1 MFSKKKQQ
9 REELIPENNSLTQ
22 NETEEQNPLLKNKKT
37 LKDMIAPSGID
48 TSDINHIGII
58 SSVTRYARS
67 HYVAGLPRMAT
78 FPYFLRAMYDFGDIN
93 TSVFINPV
101 NEADSQNSL
110 NKIIVSLES
119 ERIVAEKRGDINRER
134 LVEDK
139 RIEAERIRDEIA
151 AGFNRLFEASVVCTL
166 FSYELPELDKMSELL
181 SMEMSKN
188 LINIKSAWAVQ
199 EEAFKSNLPFNRN
212 YITRK
217 HTFDRSSMATVFPF
231 IASEVGHPTG
241 IPIGFDKQTGL
252 PILYNNFHSSLTNY
266 NMVIFG
272 KSGAGKG
279 VTIKTIT
286 ARSYVLMG
294 IESLALDAEGE
305 YGIVAESLGGINV
318 VISPNSKTIINL
330 FDIEP
335 EIVKDEITGKDRTV
349 LNVENKVE
357 DVTNAL
363 ITMARGSTRSE
374 DVNEITKQIIAETVG
389 EEYQALGI
397 NSNPNSLYDDD
408 KVELGSGLTRKKKD
422 MPTIGSWYRRL
433 MRKAENNDNIDY
445 QFHFSYLIKVMK
457 QYVRELDGQMAYF
470 DGQSTFELL
479 DGAPFINLDIS
490 QLEERFARPLAQQ
503 ILLSWIWEKY
513 VKKNSE
519 DRTKAKQKRV
529 LVDEA
534 WMLLPYPEAVDF
546 LNTMA
551 RRARKRNVSLAVIS
565 QKFQD
570 FYENKEAQAVLTS
583 SDTKLFLAQDK
594 SEIEYLK
601 EVFKLSEGEAN
612 YLLTCTRGEGLFK
625 VGNETAILEIRP
637 TEREFSFIETNVN
650 KLVEQENG

>member
-9 REELIPENNSLTQ
+9 REALIPENNSLTQ